1 MLIIPKETWMSCF
14 LLCLLNSNRDTMSSR
29 KDGFGGHDN
38 STELCTGNGYPDI
51 MKKVKP
57 HIITKAYTLQYFN
70 IWDKNWHFNSKLAIV
85 NKSKN
90 YFIMPVFE
98 IEVY

>member
-1 MLIIPKETWMSCF
+1 
-14 LLCLLNSNRDTMSSR
+14 MSSR

-70 IWDKNWHFNSKLAIV
+70 IWDKN
-85 NKSKN
+85 
-90 YFIMPVFE
+90 
-98 IEVY
+98 